1 MTGAHVDTRSL
12 QENVLFGPVTE
23 YEVVRFLES
32 LLDLCGK
39 IERYPISSK
48 IVQEGGAQAAASLAR
63 LWEKP
68 GDDATI
74 SELYNQLQVNDIPLS
89 NAAQTHPTVSA
100 FLYFMLENNV
110 RAVTFH
116 ANAKDEDLVRF
127 FSALV
132 NATAGRD
139 LDDEL
144 RGLGLASIDYLPQV
158 TIPAPPENA
167 PRVSF
172 ARTDGFFTDTG
183 EDSEDDVAWE
193 DVPVERNAPEEPAE
207 PATEAASDA
216 PGKRIHVRVVV
227 GTHPLFGATVT
238 VVDHL
243 HPTVVF
249 DAEPGATLQLIPG
262 DYALEVRYEAY
273 RVMHP
278 LKVGYDDDVR
288 NIDVDLQRVFDY

>member
-48 IVQEGGAQAAASLAR
+48 IVQEGGSQAAATLAR

-68 GDDATI
+68 GVDVTV
-74 SELYNQLQVNDIPLS
+74 SELYNQLQVNEIPLS
-89 NAAQTHPTVSA
+89 TAAQTHPTVSA

-116 ANAKDEDLVRF
+116 PSARDEDLVRF

-144 RGLGLASIDYLPQV
+144 RNAGLTAIEYQPQV

-172 ARTDGFFTDTG
+172 TRTDGFFSEVGD
-183 EDSEDDVAWE
+183 DIEDDVAWE
-193 DVPVERNAPEEPAE
+193 DVPVERNAPDEPEEPPPDVDA
-207 PATEAASDA
+207 DA

-238 VVDHL
+238 VVDNPHA
-243 HPTVVF
+243 TVVF
-249 DAEPGATLQLIPG
+249 DTEPGATLQLIPG

-278 LKVGYDDDVR
+278 LKIGYDDDVR
-288 NIDVDLQRVFDY
+288 HIDVDLQRVFDY

>member
-1 MTGAHVDTRSL
+1 MSGAHVDTRSL

-23 YEVVRFLES
+23 YEVVRFLEAV
-32 LLDLCGK
+32 LDLCGK
-39 IERYPISSK
+39 IERYPLSSK
-48 IVQEGGAQAAASLAR
+48 IVQEGGGLASSALAR

-68 GDDATI
+68 GVDVTV
-74 SELYNQLQVNDIPLS
+74 SELYNQMQVNDIPLS

-100 FLYFMLENNV
+100 FGYFMLENNV
-110 RAVTFH
+110 RAITFH
-116 ANAKDEDLVRF
+116 SSARDEDLVRF
-127 FSALV
+127 SSALV

-144 RGLGLASIDYLPQV
+144 RNAGLTSIEYLPQV
-158 TIPAPPENA
+158 TIPAPPDNA

-172 ARTDGFFTDTG
+172 TRTDGFFTEFG
-183 EDSEDDVAWE
+183 EDSEDEVAWE
-193 DVPVERNAPEEPAE
+193 DVPVEPTNAETPVEPVGT
-207 PATEAASDA
+207 PTDEAS
-216 PGKRIHVRVVV
+216 GKRIHVRVVV

-238 VVDHL
+238 VVDHP

-262 DYALEVRYEAY
+262 EYALEVRYEAY

-278 LKVGYDDDVR
+278 LKIGYDDDVR

>member
-12 QENVLFGPVTE
+12 QENVLFGSVTE

-39 IERYPISSK
+39 IERYPVSSK
-48 IVQEGGAQAAASLAR
+48 IVQEGGAQAAGSLAR
-63 LWEKP
+63 LWDKP
-68 GDDATI
+68 GVDVVVSD
-74 SELYNQLQVNDIPLS
+74 LYNQLQVNDIPIS

-110 RAVTFH
+110 RAITFH
-116 ANAKDEDLVRF
+116 ANAREEELVRF

-144 RGLGLASIDYLPQV
+144 RNAGLSSIEVLPQV
-158 TIPAPPENA
+158 TSPAPPDNA

-172 ARTDGFFTDTG
+172 TRSDGFFTESGD
-183 EDSEDDVAWE
+183 DLEDDVAWE
-193 DVPVERNAPEEPAE
+193 DVPAELSASAEPPEPAIE
-207 PATEAASDA
+207 SAVDA
-216 PGKRIHVRVVV
+216 PGKRINVRVVV
-227 GTHPLFGATVT
+227 GTHPLIGATVT
-238 VVDHL
+238 VVDNP
-243 HPTVVF
+243 HPTAVF
-249 DAEPGATLQLIPG
+249 EAEPGATLQLIPG
-262 DYALEVRYEAY
+262 DYALEVRYESY

-278 LKVGYDDDVR
+278 LKVGYDDAVR
-288 NIDVDLQRVFDY
+288 TIDVDLQRVFDY